1 MDSGGHDRGG
11 SGYQS
16 PEGSAVR
23 ARAAAWPPGVPDSD
37 AETTTPVRTSRRRP
51 AASSPGVDQSA
62 RDQRPSPGGDVPG
75 GDVPGGDVPG
85 GGTRQRP
92 SRGFGLVAWLRR
104 EVVFA
109 VVLVGVAGGFGLVSQ
124 NRWRRGLLLIGVVL
138 VVAGCARL
146 ALPARR
152 VGLLAVRG
160 RVFDTLLLL
169 VLGGAVIGLTTAV
182 PYLGP

>member
-1 MDSGGHDRGG
+1 M
-11 SGYQS
+11 
-16 PEGSAVR
+16 
-23 ARAAAWPPGVPDSD
+23 
-37 AETTTPVRTSRRRP
+37 
-51 AASSPGVDQSA
+51 
-62 RDQRPSPGGDVPG
+62 
-75 GDVPGGDVPG
+75 
-85 GGTRQRP
+85 
-92 SRGFGLVAWLRR
+92 AWLRR

-109 VVLVGVAGGFGLVSQ
+109 VVLVGMAGGFGLVSQ

>member
-1 MDSGGHDRGG
+1 M
-11 SGYQS
+11 
-16 PEGSAVR
+16 
-23 ARAAAWPPGVPDSD
+23 
-37 AETTTPVRTSRRRP
+37 
-51 AASSPGVDQSA
+51 
-62 RDQRPSPGGDVPG
+62 PGGDVPG
-75 GDVPGGDVPG
+75 GDVPGGDASG
-85 GGTRQRP
+85 GGARQRQ

-109 VVLVGVAGGFGLVSQ
+109 VVLVGVAGGFGLVFQ